1 MCSIISP
8 VILLGLFIYKGEN
21 RDKPNNHAINT
32 KIDIQIIKKASLDYG
47 NIGVRSEICLKK
59 RIIIKRCSILK

>member
-1 MCSIISP
+1 MLNYKPSNITGS
-8 VILLGLFIYKGEN
+8 FIYKGEN

-47 NIGVRSEICLKK
+47 NIGVRSEICLK
-59 RIIIKRCSILK
+59 RGLS